1 MESVKVEAAGEAFLR
16 NGFSQVTA
24 VGVAFRQYDQPG
36 VSDKYA
42 EIFVENSR
50 GMITNGFIWVPET
63 AVVQLAQMILAQ
75 KKPKVK
81 ISVEGG
87 VAFVESCPDWI
98 EVDILGKDVTDW
110 EEWDAWE
117 SEEETAV

>member
-1 MESVKVEAAGEAFLR
+1 MESVKVEAAGEAYLR

-36 VSDKYA
+36 VSDRYA

-63 AVVQLAQMILAQ
+63 AVVELAQ
-75 KKPKVK
+75 KVLAQQIPKVRIVVK
-81 ISVEGG
+81 DGGATVDECPAWVDVE
-87 VAFVESCPDWI
+87 I
-98 EVDILGKDVTDW
+98 VDLDNYPL
-110 EEWDAWE
+110 EEHGAW
-117 SEEETAV
+117 EETAV